1 MKRVLGFVIL
11 IFLAVAIGL
20 SVFVSNAQNKP
31 LGVGDTVPSF
41 VLKDQ
46 FGVDFDISEHI
57 GKSAMVI
64 YFYPKD
70 DTPGCTKEAC
80 SFRDSYEEFT
90 DRNILV
96 VGISSDSVESHR
108 EFAKKYQLPFTL
120 LSDTDN
126 RVREMFGV
134 KPDLMGLLP
143 GRVTYVVDEQGR
155 IMFMHDSQFKAQ
167 SHISEALEALQSA
180 GY

>member
-1 MKRVLGFVIL
+1 M
-11 IFLAVAIGL
+11 
-20 SVFVSNAQNKP
+20 
-31 LGVGDTVPSF
+31 GVGDKLPSF